1 VSTNRQQP
9 TNMRR
14 HRRQTERRLAL
25 AVVLSLLL
33 VGGGL
38 VGLIYGTGAA
48 VMAISCLMLGCA
60 VFAALW
66 LFLTLME
73 WWAKRE

>member
-1 VSTNRQQP
+1 MSSSERRP
-9 TNMRR
+9 TNLRR
-14 HRRQTERRLAL
+14 HRRQTEQQLAL

-48 VMAISCLMLGCA
+48 VMAISCLTLGCA
-60 VFAALW
+60 VFAILW
-66 LFLTLME
+66 FAVTLME
-73 WWAKRE
+73 WWARTE